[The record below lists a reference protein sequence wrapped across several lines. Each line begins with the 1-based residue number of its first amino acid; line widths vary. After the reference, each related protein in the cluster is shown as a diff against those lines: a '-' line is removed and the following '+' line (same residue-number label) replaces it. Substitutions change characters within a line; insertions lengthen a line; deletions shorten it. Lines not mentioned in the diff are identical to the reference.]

1 MACADSA
8 STTSPA
14 LQKTAL
20 LADSGCLINDLL
32 DSVLTREGWSIE
44 RVADNQAILSLAAAK
59 PFDLI
64 ITASRSSVPEDL
76 ELLRRIRDVRRHV
89 RLIILTNKWTP
100 RDVVSA
106 IREHAFSYFSGPFE
120 HAALAEM
127 VRMAMESP
135 CWDDGIEVLTATPA
149 WVQLRARC
157 DVATAQRLVQFL
169 RGVKDPEIPETDR
182 GDIASAFTEILLN
195 AMEHGGNFDSSQYV
209 EISYVRARRAVMCRV
224 KDPGQGFSLEEL
236 EHAAV
241 NSPIDDLFSHVAVR
255 EARGLRP
262 GGFGL
267 LLSKRLVDEL
277 IYNEKGNDVLLIK
290 YLPNSLSP
298 ALSFEAS
305 G

>member
-100 RDVVSA
+100 GDVVSA

-182 GDIASAFTEILLN
+182 GDIASAFTE
-195 AMEHGGNFDSSQYV
+195 F
-209 EISYVRARRAVMCRV
+209 C
-224 KDPGQGFSLEEL
+224 
-236 EHAAV
+236 
-241 NSPIDDLFSHVAVR
+241 
-255 EARGLRP
+255 
-262 GGFGL
+262 
-267 LLSKRLVDEL
+267 
-277 IYNEKGNDVLLIK
+277 
-290 YLPNSLSP
+290 
-298 ALSFEAS
+298 
-305 G
+305 